1 MMYMKVRLGNYI
13 EEYSKKNKADEDI
26 PVYSV
31 TSTQGFCRD
40 YFGKEVAS
48 KDKTTYKI
56 VPQGCFAYNP
66 SRINVGSVDWQ
77 RNEERVIVSPLYN
90 VFSVSEELD
99 QEYLYYYLKSDFALQ
114 RIRAVATGSVRD
126 NLKLEMLKEF
136 PILLPPKNDQK
147 TIANN
152 LDRVKRII
160 ELKAL
165 VNHMTTKVKE
175 LNRENFAVR
184 QHLKY
189 VDIYAN
195 ESNYVGLTY
204 EDTLV
209 VREELAPLIEP
220 ENDEVTALRFDALM
234 YGIELA
240 YLIGKK
246 HSRGH
251 RDLMSKVSA
260 LSGVAN
266 IPEIMEQAEL
276 INQILHTDYLANAG
290 INEFEHIRENLRD
303 LMKYIPKG
311 PKIIYDTNF
320 ADEILAMEWKESEL
334 ENDDLKNYKAKA
346 EYYVRQHQDNE
357 AIAKLKSNKP
367 LTSEDIKNLENIL
380 WSEIGTK
387 QDYEAEYGEKPLGE
401 FVREIVG
408 LDMTAAKEAF
418 AEYLDETNL
427 DSRQIYFVNQ
437 IVEFIVHNGMMK
449 DLSVLQEPPFTDQGS
464 IVEVFTDLS
473 VWMGIRK
480 TIEQVNANALAA

>member
-160 ELKAL
+160 ELRKSEIDKMNELIKARFVEMFGDKEKAWPVVTIADICKDSRTGPFGSALHHDEFVNEGIFVLGIDNAVENRFSYNRMRYITEDKYQQLKRYTVYPGDVIITIMGTVGRSAVIPKDMPKAINTKHLACITPDAGVVDSYFLCNAFQIHPDIKQQLRGQTKGAIMDGLNLTIIKGLKFRLPPLELQKQFLEFYNQVDKSKVAVQKAL
-165 VNHMTTKVKE
+165 EKTQ
-175 LNRENFAVR
+175 L
-184 QHLKY
+184 L
-189 VDIYAN
+189 
-195 ESNYVGLTY
+195 
-204 EDTLV
+204 
-209 VREELAPLIEP
+209 
-220 ENDEVTALRFDALM
+220 FDSLM
-234 YGIELA
+234 
-240 YLIGKK
+240 
-246 HSRGH
+246 
-251 RDLMSKVSA
+251 
-260 LSGVAN
+260 
-266 IPEIMEQAEL
+266 Q
-276 INQILHTDYLANAG
+276 Q
-290 INEFEHIRENLRD
+290 
-303 LMKYIPKG
+303 
-311 PKIIYDTNF
+311 
-320 ADEILAMEWKESEL
+320 
-334 ENDDLKNYKAKA
+334 
-346 EYYVRQHQDNE
+346 
-357 AIAKLKSNKP
+357 
-367 LTSEDIKNLENIL
+367 
-380 WSEIGTK
+380 
-387 QDYEAEYGEKPLGE
+387 
-401 FVREIVG
+401 
-408 LDMTAAKEAF
+408 
-418 AEYLDETNL
+418 
-427 DSRQIYFVNQ
+427 YF
-437 IVEFIVHNGMMK
+437 G
-449 DLSVLQEPPFTDQGS
+449 
-464 IVEVFTDLS
+464 
-473 VWMGIRK
+473 
-480 TIEQVNANALAA
+480 